1 MKTIAKKAHEII
13 CLTFTIE
20 ITKYS
25 EILKN
30 EETKKKKMEKMV
42 LALSSGLTTCL
53 LPLQCY
59 GIFAL
64 KLLRERSKSSYIESE
79 TVLSRNDTIAQF
91 KRMRSR

>member
-1 MKTIAKKAHEII
+1 MKRR
-13 CLTFTIE
+13 
-20 ITKYS
+20 
-25 EILKN
+25 
-30 EETKKKKMEKMV
+30 KKKMEKMV

-59 GIFAL
+59 DIFAL